1 MIMCKKVIQALVVSC
16 SMALW
21 FISTNV
27 VMAQPPRGPQGGRGG
42 GPTRSWVPYFRYD
55 KAISDS
61 IVFRE
66 TVAKFQQLSF
76 QDNATGIDLP
86 YNLFVPKDY
95 DSTKKYP
102 LVLFMHDASV
112 TGREVTATLTQ
123 GLGAVVW
130 ASDYE
135 QQKHPCFVLAPQY
148 ATTIANDKS
157 EASPA
162 LDATVNLIASLQ
174 KQYSIDADRIYT
186 TGQSGGCMASIA
198 LNIKYPELFAASY
211 LCSGQWEPT
220 VTAPLAKMNIWISVA
235 EGDMRAYPGMNAI
248 TEFLQGK
255 GATVTKEYISARST
269 DEQLDFKVKEMLAKH
284 ANINYLV
291 LSDVIPKALEGQMRG
306 APDHMCSWLTT
317 YSIEAIRDWLF
328 SQRKGISL
336 SDKLKDKNN
345 KDVLL
350 AADMGDWHGT
360 VENSLRSIEKAVEKD
375 AAIVPIDLQLTKDGE
390 LVLMKDDS
398 LNRVMYVE
406 GNPVYVKDLTLKELR
421 RYAYRK
427 NGNDPSTDKVVPT
440 LADAIAF
447 AQGKILLLIKNSPAY
462 IDKIAEVVH
471 ALGAEK
477 MVMLGGLTEQTDTK
491 GLMFMP
497 LVDLDSMSAMS
508 KLQAWLKL
516 IPTAVELRFANRA
529 NALLPAALKQTL
541 PVCRV
546 AFDISGKG
554 YAGSFRDMTHDDKPA
569 DVFDPMIATGATIFI
584 SNEVKPFSRYLKGDP
599 NLWRPG
605 R

>member
-1 MIMCKKVIQALVVSC
+1 MCKKCIQALVVSF
-16 SMALW
+16 MAVW
-21 FISTNV
+21 FISTNL
-27 VMAQPPRGPQGGRGG
+27 VMAQPPRGQQAGRGG

-55 KAISDS
+55 KAIPDS
-61 IVFRE
+61 IVFKE
-66 TVAKFQQLSF
+66 TIAKFKQLSY
-76 QDNATGIDLP
+76 QDKTTGIDLP

-95 DSTKKYP
+95 DPSIKYP

-162 LDATVNLIASLQ
+162 LDATVSLINDLQ
-174 KQYSIDADRIYT
+174 SQYSIDANRIYT

-248 TEFLQGK
+248 TEYLQTK
-255 GATVTKEYISARST
+255 GAAITKDYISAQST
-269 DEQLDFKVKEMLAKH
+269 DAQLDFKVKEMLAKH
-284 ANINYLV
+284 ANIIYLV
-291 LSDVIPKALEGQMRG
+291 LSDVVPKALSDMRG

-336 SDKLKDKNN
+336 SNKLEDKDN

-375 AAIVPIDLQLTKDGE
+375 AAIVPVDLQLTKDGE

-406 GNPVYVKDLTLKELR
+406 GKPVYVKDLTLKELR

-427 NGNDPSTDKVVPT
+427 SGSDPYTDKVVPT
-440 LADAIAF
+440 LSDAIAF
-447 AQGKILLLIKNSPAY
+447 AQGKILLLIKNSSAN

-471 ALGAEK
+471 SLGAEK
-477 MVMLGGLTEQTDTK
+477 MVIVGGLTEQVDTK
-491 GLMFMP
+491 GLLFMP
-497 LVDLDSMSAMS
+497 VVNLDSFNAMTQ
-508 KLQAWLKL
+508 LQTWLKQK
-516 IPTAVELRFANRA
+516 PVAVELRFANKA

-541 PVCRV
+541 QVCRV
-546 AFDISGKG
+546 AMDISGKG
-554 YAGSFRDMTHDDKPA
+554 YAGNFRDMTHDDKPA
-569 DVFDPMIATGATIFI
+569 DVFDPMIETGATIFI

-605 R
+605 K

>member
-1 MIMCKKVIQALVVSC
+1 MCKKFIQALAVSI
-16 SMALW
+16 MAVW
-21 FISTNV
+21 FISTNL
-27 VMAQPPRGPQGGRGG
+27 VMAQPPRGQQTGRGG

-55 KAISDS
+55 KAIPDS

-66 TVAKFQQLSF
+66 TIAKFKQLSY
-76 QDNATGIDLP
+76 QDKTTGIDLP

-95 DSTKKYP
+95 DPSKQYP

-148 ATTIANDKS
+148 ATAIANDKS

-162 LDATVNLIASLQ
+162 LDATVNLISSLQ
-174 KQYSIDADRIYT
+174 AQYSIDADRIYT

-248 TEFLQGK
+248 TEYLQTK
-255 GATVTKEYISARST
+255 GATVTKDYISAQST
-269 DEQLDFKVKEMLAKH
+269 DAQLDFKVKEMLAKH

-291 LSDVIPKALEGQMRG
+291 LSDVVPKALSDMRG

-317 YSIEAIRDWLF
+317 YSIEGIRDWLF
-328 SQRKGISL
+328 AQRKGISL
-336 SDKLKDKNN
+336 SYKLKDKDN

-406 GNPVYVKDLTLKELR
+406 GKPVYVKDLTLKGLR

-427 NGNDPSTDKVVPT
+427 NGSDPYTDKVVPT
-440 LADAIAF
+440 LSDAIAF
-447 AQGKILLLIKNSPAY
+447 AQGKILLLIKNSSAY
-462 IDKIAEVVH
+462 IDKITEVVH
-471 ALGAEK
+471 SLGAEK
-477 MVMLGGLTEQTDTK
+477 MVILGGLTEQVDTK
-491 GLMFMP
+491 GLLFMP

-508 KLQAWLKL
+508 ELQEWLKQN
-516 IPTAVELRFANRA
+516 PSAVELRFANRA

-541 PVCRV
+541 QVCRV

-554 YAGSFRDMTHDDKPA
+554 YAGNFRDMTHDDQPA

-605 R
+605 K

>member
-1 MIMCKKVIQALVVSC
+1 MCKKFYQALAVSF
-16 SMALW
+16 MAVWL
-21 FISTNV
+21 ISTNLI
-27 VMAQPPRGPQGGRGG
+27 MAQPPRGQQAGRGG
-42 GPTRSWVPYFRYD
+42 GPTRSWVPYFHYD
-55 KAISDS
+55 KAIPDS
-61 IVFRE
+61 TVFKE
-66 TVAKFQQLSF
+66 TIAKFKQLSY
-76 QDNATGIDLP
+76 QDKTTGIDLP

-95 DSTKKYP
+95 DPSKQYP

-162 LDATVNLIASLQ
+162 LDATVNLISDLQ
-174 KQYSIDADRIYT
+174 AQYSIDANRIYT

-248 TEFLQGK
+248 TEFLQTK
-255 GATVTKEYISARST
+255 GATITKDYISAQST
-269 DEQLDFKVKEMLAKH
+269 DAQLDFKVKEMLSKH
-284 ANINYLV
+284 TNINYLV
-291 LSDVIPKALEGQMRG
+291 LSDVVPKALIDMRG

-336 SDKLKDKNN
+336 SYKLTDKDN

-406 GNPVYVKDLTLKELR
+406 GKPVYVKDLTLKELR

-427 NGNDPSTDKVVPT
+427 SGNDPSTDKVVPT

-447 AQGKILLLIKNSPAY
+447 AQGKILLLIKNSSTY
-462 IDKIAEVVH
+462 IDKIAKVVH
-471 ALGAEK
+471 SLGAEK
-477 MVMLGGLTEQTDTK
+477 MVILGGLTEQADTK
-491 GLMFMP
+491 GLLFMP

-516 IPTAVELRFANRA
+516 NPSAVELRFANRA

-541 PVCRV
+541 QVCRV
-546 AFDISGKG
+546 AFDICGKG
-554 YAGSFRDMTHDDKPA
+554 YAGNFRDMTHDDKPA

>member
-1 MIMCKKVIQALVVSC
+1 MCKKQFQSLATFFVV
-16 SMALW
+16 ML
-21 FISTNV
+21 FISTNL
-27 VMAQPPRGPQGGRGG
+27 MAQSPRGPKPGGRGG
-42 GPTRSWVPYFRYD
+42 GPTQSWVPYFRYNE
-55 KAISDS
+55 AIPDS
-61 IVFRE
+61 ITFRQ
-66 TVAKFQQLSF
+66 TIAKFKQLSY
-76 QDNATGIDLP
+76 QDAATGIDLP
-86 YNLFVPKDY
+86 YNLYVPKDY
-95 DSTKKYP
+95 DPQKQYP

-123 GLGAVVW
+123 GLGAVIW

-135 QQKHPCFVLAPQY
+135 QKKHPCFVLAPQY
-148 ATTIANDKS
+148 ATNIANDQN
-157 EASPA
+157 ETSPA
-162 LDATVNLIASLQ
+162 VDATVNLIASLQ
-174 KQYSIDADRIYT
+174 KQYPIDANRIYT

-248 TEFLQGK
+248 TELLQTK
-255 GATVTKEYISARST
+255 GATLTKEYISARST
-269 DEQLDFKVKEMLAKH
+269 DEQLNFKVQEMLAKH
-284 ANINYLV
+284 TNINYLV
-291 LSDVIPKALEGQMRG
+291 LSDVVPKELSEMRG
-306 APDHMCSWLTT
+306 APDHMCSWLHT

-328 SQRKGISL
+328 SQRKGIAL
-336 SDKLKDKNN
+336 SDKLQDKDN

-390 LVLMKDDS
+390 LILMRDDS
-398 LNRVMYVE
+398 LNRLMYVE
-406 GNPVYVKDLTLKELR
+406 GKPVYVKDLTIKELR

-427 NGNDPSTDKVVPT
+427 SGNDLYTDKVVPT
-440 LADAIAF
+440 LADAISF
-447 AQGKILLLIKNSPAY
+447 SQGKILLLIKNASPY
-462 IDKIAEVVH
+462 MNQIAETVQR
-471 ALGAEK
+471 LGAEK
-477 MVMLGGLTEQTDTK
+477 MVIVGGMEDPATDHK

-497 LVDLDSMSAMS
+497 VVNLDSFSAMS
-508 KLQAWLKL
+508 RLQAWLSQK
-516 IPTAVELRFANRA
+516 PVAVELRFANRA
-529 NALLPAALKQTL
+529 NALLPQAIKQTL

-569 DVFDPMIATGATIFI
+569 ELFDPMIATGASIFI

-605 R
+605 K

>member
-1 MIMCKKVIQALVVSC
+1 MCKKLFQALAVTF
-16 SMALW
+16 MAVW
-21 FISTNV
+21 FISTNL
-27 VMAQPPRGPQGGRGG
+27 VMAQPPRGQQAGRGG
-42 GPTRSWVPYFRYD
+42 GPTRGWVPYFRYD
-55 KAISDS
+55 KAIPDS
-61 IVFRE
+61 IVFKE
-66 TVAKFQQLSF
+66 TIAKFKQLSY
-76 QDNATGIDLP
+76 QDKTTGIDLP

-95 DSTKKYP
+95 DPSKKYP

-148 ATTIANDKS
+148 ATAIANDKS

-162 LDATVNLIASLQ
+162 LDTTVNLISYLQ
-174 KQYSIDADRIYT
+174 AQYSIDANRIYT

-220 VTAPLAKMNIWISVA
+220 VTGPLAKMNIWISVA

-248 TEFLQGK
+248 TEYLQTK
-255 GATVTKEYISARST
+255 GATVTKDYISARST
-269 DEQLDFKVKEMLAKH
+269 DAQLDFKVKEMLAKH
-284 ANINYLV
+284 TNINYLI
-291 LSDVIPKALEGQMRG
+291 LSDVVPNALSNMRG

-336 SDKLKDKNN
+336 SNKLKDKDN

-375 AAIVPIDLQLTKDGE
+375 AAIVPVDLQLTKDGE

-406 GNPVYVKDLTLKELR
+406 GKPVYVKDLTLKELR

-427 NGNDPSTDKVVPT
+427 SGSDPYTDKVVPT
-440 LADAIAF
+440 LSDAIAF
-447 AQGKILLLIKNSPAY
+447 AQDKILLLIKNSSAN

-471 ALGAEK
+471 LLGAEK
-477 MVMLGGLTEQTDTK
+477 MVIVGGLSEQTDTK
-491 GLMFMP
+491 GLMFIP
-497 LVDLDSMSAMS
+497 QVDLDSMSAMS
-508 KLQAWLKL
+508 KLQAWLKQN
-516 IPTAVELRFANRA
+516 PVAVELRFANQA
-529 NALLPAALKQTL
+529 NALLPTALKQTL
-541 PVCRV
+541 QVCRV
-546 AFDISGKG
+546 AMDISGKG
-554 YAGSFRDMTHDDKPA
+554 YAGNFRDMTHDDKA
-569 DVFDPMIATGATIFI
+569 SDVFDPMIATGATIFI

>member
-1 MIMCKKVIQALVVSC
+1 MCKKCIQALVVSF
-16 SMALW
+16 MALW

-27 VMAQPPRGPQGGRGG
+27 VMAQPPRGQQAGRGG

-55 KAISDS
+55 KAIPDS
-61 IVFRE
+61 IVFKE
-66 TVAKFQQLSF
+66 TIAKFKQLSY
-76 QDNATGIDLP
+76 QDKTTGIDLP

-95 DSTKKYP
+95 DPSIKYP

-162 LDATVNLIASLQ
+162 LDATVNLINGLQ
-174 KQYSIDADRIYT
+174 SQYSIDANRIYT

-220 VTAPLAKMNIWISVA
+220 VTAPLAKMNIWICVA

-248 TEFLQGK
+248 TEYLQSK
-255 GATVTKEYISARST
+255 GATIAKDYISAQST
-269 DEQLDFKVKEMLAKH
+269 DAQLDFKVKEMLAKH

-291 LSDVIPKALEGQMRG
+291 LSDVVPKALSDMRG

-336 SDKLKDKNN
+336 SNKLKDKDN

-406 GNPVYVKDLTLKELR
+406 GKPVYVKDLTLKELR

-427 NGNDPSTDKVVPT
+427 SGSDPYTDKVVPT
-440 LADAIAF
+440 LSDAIAF
-447 AQGKILLLIKNSPAY
+447 AQGNILLLIKNSSAN

-471 ALGAEK
+471 SLGAEK
-477 MVMLGGLTEQTDTK
+477 MVIVGGLTEQVDTK
-491 GLMFMP
+491 GLLFMP
-497 LVDLDSMSAMS
+497 VVNLDSFNAMTQ
-508 KLQAWLKL
+508 LQTWLKQK
-516 IPTAVELRFANRA
+516 PVAVELRFANKA

-541 PVCRV
+541 QVCRV
-546 AFDISGKG
+546 AMDISGKG
-554 YAGSFRDMTHDDKPA
+554 YAGNFRDMTHDDKPA
-569 DVFDPMIATGATIFI
+569 DVFDPMIETGATIFI
-584 SNEVKPFSRYLKGDP
+584 SNEVKPFSRHLKGDP

-605 R
+605 K

>member
-1 MIMCKKVIQALVVSC
+1 MCKKCIQALVVSF
-16 SMALW
+16 MALW

-27 VMAQPPRGPQGGRGG
+27 VMAQPPRTPQAGRGG

-55 KAISDS
+55 KAIHDS
-61 IVFRE
+61 IVFKE
-66 TVAKFQQLSF
+66 TIAKFKQLSY
-76 QDNATGIDLP
+76 QDKTTGIDLP
-86 YNLFVPKDY
+86 YNLFVPKNY
-95 DSTKKYP
+95 DPSKKYP

-112 TGREVTATLTQ
+112 TGLKVTATLTQ

-148 ATTIANDKS
+148 ATAIANDKS
-157 EASPA
+157 ETSPA
-162 LDATVNLIASLQ
+162 LDATVSLINDLQ
-174 KQYSIDADRIYT
+174 AHYSIDADRIYT

-220 VTAPLAKMNIWISVA
+220 VTGPLAKMNIWISVA

-248 TEFLQGK
+248 TEYLQTK
-255 GATVTKEYISARST
+255 GATVTKDYISAQST
-269 DEQLDFKVKEMLAKH
+269 DAQLDFKVKEMLAKH

-291 LSDVIPKALEGQMRG
+291 LSDVVPKALSDMRG

-328 SQRKGISL
+328 SQRKAISL
-336 SDKLKDKNN
+336 SYKLKDKDN

-375 AAIVPIDLQLTKDGE
+375 AAIVPIDLQLTKDDE

-406 GNPVYVKDLTLKELR
+406 GRPVYVKDLTLKELR

-427 NGNDPSTDKVVPT
+427 SGSDPYTDKVVPT
-440 LADAIAF
+440 LSDAIAF
-447 AQGKILLLIKNSPAY
+447 AQSKILLLIKNSSAN

-471 ALGAEK
+471 SLGAEK
-477 MVMLGGLTEQTDTK
+477 MVILGGLTEQVDTK
-491 GLMFMP
+491 GLLFMP

-508 KLQAWLKL
+508 KLQAWLKQS
-516 IPTAVELRFANRA
+516 PVAVELRFANQA
-529 NALLPAALKQTL
+529 NALLPTALKQTL
-541 PVCRV
+541 QVCRV
-546 AFDISGKG
+546 AMDISGKG
-554 YAGSFRDMTHDDKPA
+554 YAGHFQDMKHDDKPA

>member
-1 MIMCKKVIQALVVSC
+1 MCKKFFQALAMSF
-16 SMALW
+16 MAVWL
-21 FISTNV
+21 ISTNL
-27 VMAQPPRGPQGGRGG
+27 VMAQPPRGQQAGRGG

-61 IVFRE
+61 IVFKE
-66 TVAKFQQLSF
+66 TIAKFKQLSF
-76 QDNATGIDLP
+76 QDKTTGIDLP

-95 DSTKKYP
+95 DPSKQYP

-135 QQKHPCFVLAPQY
+135 QQKHPCFILAPQY
-148 ATTIANDKS
+148 ATAIANDKS

-162 LDATVNLIASLQ
+162 LDATVNLINDLQ
-174 KQYSIDADRIYT
+174 AQYSIDANRIYT

-248 TEFLQGK
+248 TEFLLTK
-255 GATVTKEYISARST
+255 GATVTKDYISARST
-269 DEQLDFKVKEMLAKH
+269 DAQLDFKVKEMLAKH
-284 ANINYLV
+284 TNINYLV
-291 LSDVIPKALEGQMRG
+291 LSDVVPKALSDMRG

-336 SDKLKDKNN
+336 SYKLTDKAN

-406 GNPVYVKDLTLKELR
+406 GKPVYVKDLTLKELR

-427 NGNDPSTDKVVPT
+427 SGNDPSTDKTVPT

-447 AQGKILLLIKNSPAY
+447 AQGKILLLIKNSSTY

-471 ALGAEK
+471 SLGAEK
-477 MVMLGGLTEQTDTK
+477 MVILGGLTEQVDTK
-491 GLMFMP
+491 GLLFMP

-516 IPTAVELRFANRA
+516 NPTAMELRFANRA

-541 PVCRV
+541 QVCRV

-554 YAGSFRDMTHDDKPA
+554 YAGNFRDMTHDDKPA

>member
-1 MIMCKKVIQALVVSC
+1 MCKKCIQALVVSF
-16 SMALW
+16 MAVW
-21 FISTNV
+21 FISTNL
-27 VMAQPPRGPQGGRGG
+27 VMAQPPRGQQAGRGG

-55 KAISDS
+55 KAIPDS
-61 IVFRE
+61 IVFKE
-66 TVAKFQQLSF
+66 TIAKFKQLSY
-76 QDNATGIDLP
+76 QDKTTGIDLP

-95 DSTKKYP
+95 DPTKQYP

-123 GLGAVVW
+123 GLGAVIW

-162 LDATVNLIASLQ
+162 LDATVSLINGLQ
-174 KQYSIDADRIYT
+174 SQYSIDADRIYT

-248 TEFLQGK
+248 TEFLLTK
-255 GATVTKEYISARST
+255 GATVTKDYISAQST
-269 DEQLDFKVKEMLAKH
+269 DAQLDFKVKEMLAKH

-291 LSDVIPKALEGQMRG
+291 LSDVVPKALSDMRG

-336 SDKLKDKNN
+336 SNKLKDKDN
-345 KDVLL
+345 KDILL

-406 GNPVYVKDLTLKELR
+406 GKPVYVKDLTLKELR

-427 NGNDPSTDKVVPT
+427 SGSDPYTDKVVPT
-440 LADAIAF
+440 LSDAIAF
-447 AQGKILLLIKNSPAY
+447 AQGKILLLIKNSSAN

-471 ALGAEK
+471 SLGAEK
-477 MVMLGGLTEQTDTK
+477 MVIVGGLTELVDTK
-491 GLMFMP
+491 GLLFMP
-497 LVDLDSMSAMS
+497 VVNLDSFNAMTQ
-508 KLQAWLKL
+508 LQTWLKQKPVA
-516 IPTAVELRFANRA
+516 IELHFANQA
-529 NALLPAALKQTL
+529 NALLPTALKQSL
-541 PVCRV
+541 QVCRV
-546 AFDISGKG
+546 AMDISGKG
-554 YAGSFRDMTHDDKPA
+554 YAGHFRDMTHDDKAA

-605 R
+605 K